1 MSTYTPE
8 IPKPTYETPTPQ
20 PTSETPAP
28 KPTYKVPTPKA
39 DWEIEID
46 LDYLKEGKSY
56 TFPVM
61 KVKET
66 VRYFS
71 NQGEVTIHFTEHS
84 PFRSDGATDTKVP
97 GGVILTLVNPSD
109 SLPSAF
115 PSGCSVKD
123 KNGKVWGWPD
133 LKTAGADTHV
143 HQP

>member
-1 MSTYTPE
+1 
-8 IPKPTYETPTPQ
+8 
-20 PTSETPAP
+20 
-28 KPTYKVPTPKA
+28 
-39 DWEIEID
+39 
-46 LDYLKEGKSY
+46 
-56 TFPVM
+56 M

-109 SLPSAF
+109 VLPRGAF

-123 KNGKVWGWPD
+123 ESGKDWGWPG
-133 LKTAGADTHV
+133 LTTAGADTHV